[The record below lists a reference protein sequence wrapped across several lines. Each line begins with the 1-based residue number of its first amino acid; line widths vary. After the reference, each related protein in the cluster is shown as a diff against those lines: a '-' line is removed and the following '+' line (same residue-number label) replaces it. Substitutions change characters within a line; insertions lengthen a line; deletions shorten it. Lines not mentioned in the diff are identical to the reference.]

1 MMYKTIPLQLFA
13 AVALLAARDVEGF
26 VPAPSVRGHLAS
38 VSGRGATCSQG
49 VKPLQAGA
57 MGENTPEE
65 DKIKARAAFAD
76 SSLMDNLMNMLN
88 QLKGFGSGGDGAKD
102 EPAEAE
108 SSEGGAAAPDS
119 EGSDADAESEQAAA
133 EDKPAEDS
141 A

>member
-26 VPAPSVRGHLAS
+26 VPAPLVRGHLAS
-38 VSGRGATCSQG
+38 AGGRGATCSQG

-88 QLKGFGSGGDGAKD
+88 QLRASARGGTALRPSLPKRIRRAR
-102 EPAEAE
+102 ERLLLLLLLIRR
-108 SSEGGAAAPDS
+108 
-119 EGSDADAESEQAAA
+119 
-133 EDKPAEDS
+133 
-141 A
+141 